1 MKGFIMIE
9 FLRLKI
15 LIGVILMSFVIS
27 PCAREVVRRASPM
40 ATIVPE
46 GPVKASNISWYDN
59 FGQSVALSGDTMVVG
74 TISDDE
80 GGWSVGAA
88 WVFVREG
95 TTWIQQAY
103 IKPSTSSTGHF
114 WFGLSVAISGDTMV
128 VGAPMESSNA
138 SGINGNQNDNS
149 LPQAGAAYVFVRE
162 GTTWSQQAYL
172 KASNPSRGD
181 QFGFSVA
188 ISGDTIVVGSRF
200 ESSTSSG
207 VNGEQNDDV
216 LAASG
221 AAYVFVRNGVT
232 WTQQAFLKASNND
245 GCCLPHAD
253 LFGTSV
259 AISDDTIIVG
269 APGEDSSSS
278 GVNGNQN
285 DNGRSASGAAYIF
298 VRRGTTWTQQAYL
311 KASNPDTGDLFG
323 ESVAISGQT
332 AVVGSSFE
340 SSNATGVNG
349 DQNDNTA
356 FIAGAAYVFV
366 RNRENWSQEAYLKAS
381 NTEASDRF
389 GLSLS
394 VSGDTVVIGAETED
408 SNATGVNGPQNNN
421 DLPYSGAA
429 YVFARHDGHW
439 TQLAYL
445 KSLNTAQNAGF
456 GRGIAISGNTI
467 AVGAPGEDIGTGTV
481 YIFSVLGLPP
491 GDSDDDGVADPDD
504 QCPGTPAGAIVDA
517 AGCSIEQLVPC
528 DGPWRNHGQF
538 LRALREVTSE
548 FVAAGLLTRAQQH
561 AILLAGARSDC
572 GKPVRRR
579 EPVRRPEPPRRSEPS
594 RKVR

>member
-1 MKGFIMIE
+1 
-9 FLRLKI
+9 
-15 LIGVILMSFVIS
+15 
-27 PCAREVVRRASPM
+27 M

-80 GGWSVGAA
+80 GGWPVGAA

-95 TTWIQQAY
+95 TTWIQRAY
-103 IKPSTSSTGHF
+103 LKPSTSSTGQF
-114 WFGLSVAISGDTMV
+114 WFGLSVAISGDTIV

-188 ISGDTIVVGSRF
+188 ISGDTIVVGSRL

-207 VNGEQNDDV
+207 VNGEQNDDIF
-216 LAASG
+216 ATSG

-269 APGEDSSSS
+269 APGEDSSAS

-311 KASNPDTGDLFG
+311 KASNPDNGDVFG
-323 ESVAISGQT
+323 EAVAISGHT
-332 AVVGSSFE
+332 AVVGTYFE
-340 SSNATGVNG
+340 SSSAMGVNG

-356 FIAGAAYVFV
+356 FQAGAAYVFA
-366 RNRENWSQEAYLKAS
+366 RDGENWSQQAYLKGS
-381 NTEASDRF
+381 NTEGGDGF
-389 GLSLS
+389 GFSLS
-394 VSGDTVVIGAETED
+394 VSGDTVVIGARGED

-421 DLPYSGAA
+421 NAQNSGAV
-429 YVFARHDGHW
+429 YVFTRDDGNW

-445 KSLNTAQNAGF
+445 KSLNTAQGAGF
-456 GRGIAISGNTI
+456 GSVAMRGNTI
-467 AVGAPGEDIGTGTV
+467 AAGAPGEDIGTGTV

-504 QCPGTPAGAIVDA
+504 QCPDTPAGAIVDA

-528 DGPWRNHGQF
+528 NGPWRNHGHF

-548 FVAAGLLTRAQQH
+548 FVAAGLLTRGQQH
-561 AILLAGARSDC
+561 TILQAGARSDC
-572 GKPVRRR
+572 GKPPRRR
-579 EPVRRPEPPRRSEPS
+579 EPVRRPEPPPRSEPS

>member
-1 MKGFIMIE
+1 MIE
-9 FLRLKI
+9 FFRVRI
-15 LIGVILMSFVIS
+15 LVGATLISFFVIS
-27 PCAREVVRRASPM
+27 PRAREVLPLATPM
-40 ATIVPE
+40 ATIVAE
-46 GPVKASNISWYDN
+46 GPVKASNASWYDG
-59 FGQSVALSGDTMVVG
+59 FGQTVALSGDTMVVG
-74 TISDDE
+74 TISDDG
-80 GGWSVGAA
+80 GGWPVGAA

-103 IKPSTSSTGHF
+103 LKPSNSSTGQF
-114 WFGLSVAISGDTMV
+114 WFGLSVAISGDTLV
-128 VGAPMESSNA
+128 VGAPRESSNA
-138 SGINGNQNDNS
+138 SGIDGNQNDNS
-149 LPQAGAAYVFVRE
+149 LPVAGAAYVFVRE
-162 GTTWSQQAYL
+162 GTNWSQQAYL
-172 KASNPSRGD
+172 KASNPSTGD
-181 QFGFSVA
+181 EFGVSVA
-188 ISGDTIVVGSRF
+188 ISGDTIVVGARA
-200 ESSTSSG
+200 ESSSSSG
-207 VNGEQNDDV
+207 VNGDQNDNG
-216 LAASG
+216 LASG

-232 WTQQAFLKASNND
+232 WTQQAYLKASNND
-245 GCCLPHAD
+245 ECCLPHAD

-278 GVNGNQN
+278 GVHGNQD
-285 DNGRSASGAAYIF
+285 DNGKSASGAAYIF
-298 VRRGTTWTQQAYL
+298 VRRGMTWTQQAYL
-311 KASNPDTGDLFG
+311 KASNPDAGDLFG

-349 DQNDNTA
+349 DQNDNRA
-356 FIAGAAYVFV
+356 FIAGAAYVFA

-429 YVFARHDGHW
+429 YVFARLDGNW

-456 GRGIAISGNTI
+456 GRGVAISGNTI
-467 AVGAPGEDIGTGTV
+467 AVGAPGEDIGTGAV
-481 YIFSVLGLPP
+481 YIFTALALPP

-504 QCPGTPAGAIVDA
+504 QCPNTPAGAIVDA

-528 DGPWRNHGQF
+528 DGPWRNHGHF

-548 FVAAGLLTRAQQH
+548 FVVAGLLTRAQQH

-572 GKPVRRR
+572 GKPPRRR
-579 EPVRRPEPPRRSEPS
+579 EPLRRPESPPRREPS
-594 RKVR
+594 RQVR